1 MEKLLSGMWITSMPE
16 AVVIACTGDL
26 YCVGRNDM
34 VRCGMKQI
42 WTKRGWTMKLGA
54 RLTGVCVVAAMSL
67 LGGMLAA
74 AQAHDAAAA
83 AVLGPAQTQK
93 MLPPAVYFKGQSATT
108 QIRNSG
114 GVKFADGAYLLAV
127 LVDTSGY
134 SSEVAQK
141 YQAYLITED
150 AVRVGGKRLPAGI
163 YGVGFV
169 GGQFLVMDVGAHTL
183 LSMPSATDEAMK
195 RPRPLEVTQD
205 SGTYRL
211 YEGRRYVTLSR

>member
-1 MEKLLSGMWITSMPE
+1 
-16 AVVIACTGDL
+16 
-26 YCVGRNDM
+26 
-34 VRCGMKQI
+34 MKRI
-42 WTKRGWTMKLGA
+42 GTKREWTRQGGTMSLKT
-54 RLTGVCVVAAMSL
+54 RLAAVSVLAAMSL
-67 LGGMLAA
+67 LAGTLAA
-74 AQAHDAAAA
+74 AQASNAAA

-150 AVRVGGKRLPAGI
+150 AVMVGDKRLPAGI

-169 GGQFLVMDVGAHTL
+169 GGDQFLVMDVGAHEL
-183 LSMPSATDEAMK
+183 LRVPSMTDAAMK
-195 RPRPLEVTQD
+195 RPRPLEVTAAGD
-205 SGTYRL
+205 GFRL
-211 YEGRRYVTLSR
+211 YEGRKYVTIEK